1 MGAKTWVLVDSSAWI
16 FALRRDG
23 IEHIR
28 RRVDRLLEENRVA
41 TCGLIVCEL
50 LGGTKTPKEF
60 DRLERDLA
68 APHNLTIDEEVWKTA
83 AEINFTMARA
93 GAAIPTADC
102 VIAATAIRH
111 EALLA
116 HSDDHFDRIAKKTR
130 LQVESYVHV
139 VRRIQAGG

>member
-1 MGAKTWVLVDSSAWI
+1 MSAKPRVLVDSSAWI
-16 FALRRDG
+16 FALRKDG

-28 RRVDRLLEENRVA
+28 RRVDRLLDEDRVA

-50 LGGTKTPKEF
+50 LGGTKSPKEF

-68 APHNLTIDEEVWKTA
+68 APHDLEITKEVWKKA

-93 GAAIPTADC
+93 GSAVPTADC
-102 VIAATAIRH
+102 VIAATAIMY

-116 HSDDHFDRIAKKTR
+116 HCDDHFDRISKKSH
-130 LQVESYVHV
+130 LKVESYVHV

>member
-1 MGAKTWVLVDSSAWI
+1 MSAKPWILIDSSAWI

-28 RRVDRLLEENRVA
+28 RRVDRLLDEDRVA

-50 LGGTKTPKEF
+50 LGGAKTPKEF
-60 DRLERDLA
+60 DRLERDLT
-68 APHNLTIDEEVWKTA
+68 APHILAIDEEVWRKA
-83 AEINFTMARA
+83 AEINFKMARA
-93 GAAIPTADC
+93 GSAVPTADC

-116 HSDDHFDRIAKKTR
+116 HCDDHFDRIAKKSG

>member
-1 MGAKTWVLVDSSAWI
+1 M
-16 FALRRDG
+16 
-23 IEHIR
+23 
-28 RRVDRLLEENRVA
+28 A

-68 APHNLTIDEEVWKTA
+68 APHALEIDEEVWKKA

-93 GAAIPTADC
+93 GAAVPTADC

-111 EALLA
+111 GALLA
-116 HSDDHFDRIAKKTR
+116 HCDDHLDRIARKSHLR
-130 LQVESYVHV
+130 VESYVHV
-139 VRRIQAGG
+139 VRRFHAGG